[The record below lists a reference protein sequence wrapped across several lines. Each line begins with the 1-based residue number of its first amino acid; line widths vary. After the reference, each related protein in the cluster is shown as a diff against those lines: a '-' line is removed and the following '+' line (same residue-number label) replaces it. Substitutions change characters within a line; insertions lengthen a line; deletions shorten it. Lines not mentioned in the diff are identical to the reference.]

1 MIASQNGHVEVVN
14 TLLQRGAMVDH
25 QEKVYVRFIIIFLC
39 VITTLTVLA
48 TKQQPPHSYLTLF
61 LP

>member
-48 TKQQPPHSYLTLF
+48 T
-61 LP
+61 